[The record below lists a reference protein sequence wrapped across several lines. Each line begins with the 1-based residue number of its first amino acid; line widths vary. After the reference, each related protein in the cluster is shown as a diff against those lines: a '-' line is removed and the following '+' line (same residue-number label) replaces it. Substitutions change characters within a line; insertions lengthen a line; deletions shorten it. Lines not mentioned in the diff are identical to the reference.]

1 MIEAVCAS
9 SFIPMMSGWFP
20 PSFRGELALDGCYS
34 DGCPDLGGRTIT
46 VSPFSGDADIC
57 PEEHASNKMWHM
69 MIPPD
74 TKKMQT
80 ICAQGFS
87 DAMSYLQ
94 SSEEIKCGQCVSDIC
109 DVCTLKRSEARNYV
123 LPREMHD
130 VFDKIIGIEA
140 TISNHMSNNNN
151 SKSTGLFHKYNM
163 DSDGQLKFEEFRTC
177 LADLNNGIKV
187 ADSEARN
194 IFNDLDN
201 TGCGAISSEKFY
213 SFIPIINRFEFYDKD
228 GDGEIATAKL
238 KQTFLELGGNTSEEE
253 IDRLMA
259 EVDTNQNGRID
270 FMEFYEMTKKYHL

>member
-1 MIEAVCAS
+1 M
-9 SFIPMMSGWFP
+9 
-20 PSFRGELALDGCYS
+20 
-34 DGCPDLGGRTIT
+34 
-46 VSPFSGDADIC
+46 
-57 PEEHASNKMWHM
+57 
-69 MIPPD
+69 
-74 TKKMQT
+74 
-80 ICAQGFS
+80 
-87 DAMSYLQ
+87 
-94 SSEEIKCGQCVSDIC
+94 
-109 DVCTLKRSEARNYV
+109 CTLKRSEAKNYV

-140 TISNHMSNNNN
+140 TISRSNNNN

>member
-1 MIEAVCAS
+1 
-9 SFIPMMSGWFP
+9 
-20 PSFRGELALDGCYS
+20 
-34 DGCPDLGGRTIT
+34 
-46 VSPFSGDADIC
+46 
-57 PEEHASNKMWHM
+57 
-69 MIPPD
+69 
-74 TKKMQT
+74 
-80 ICAQGFS
+80 
-87 DAMSYLQ
+87 
-94 SSEEIKCGQCVSDIC
+94 
-109 DVCTLKRSEARNYV
+109 
-123 LPREMHD
+123 
-130 VFDKIIGIEA
+130 
-140 TISNHMSNNNN
+140 
-151 SKSTGLFHKYNM
+151 M